1 MEHIIKNQA
10 RCLVCGDIIES
21 EYTHHNK
28 TCNCG
33 NLSVDGGRDY
43 IRRSYMTEEWEDLS
57 EIEEE

>member
-21 EYTHHNK
+21 EYTHHNN
-28 TCNCG
+28 TCSCG

-57 EIEEE
+57 EVEEK